1 MHCRTVCLWKTL
13 HFPAVLPSHYLSHF
27 AVCATK
33 KDLKGTSVSERVKP
47 NPTVHIEDTTSR
59 QAPMCILFPQL
70 SWAINIA
77 KVLVGL

>member
-1 MHCRTVCLWKTL
+1 M
-13 HFPAVLPSHYLSHF
+13 
-27 AVCATK
+27 
-33 KDLKGTSVSERVKP
+33 SEKVKP

-59 QAPMCILFPQL
+59 QAPMCMLFPQL